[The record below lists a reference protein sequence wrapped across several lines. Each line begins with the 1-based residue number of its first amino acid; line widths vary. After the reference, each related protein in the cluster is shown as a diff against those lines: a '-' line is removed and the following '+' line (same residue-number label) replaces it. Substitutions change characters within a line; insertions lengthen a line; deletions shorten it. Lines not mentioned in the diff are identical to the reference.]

1 MNRLA
6 RIRLRPSAT
15 PKRTEIEV
23 DDVFDMLLESY
34 RNAKGVDQHGPAVR
48 AVELLGKHLAM
59 FKDRI
64 SFGCLVLGFLV
75 VIIHGTAQFLDG
87 SSVATIINRRRL
99 GLVPQPLIV

>member
-34 RNAKGVDQHGPAVR
+34 RDAKGVNQYGPAVR
-48 AVELLGKHLAM
+48 AVELLRKHLVM

-75 VIIHGTAQFLDG
+75 VVIHGTAPFLDG
-87 SSVATIINRRRL
+87 SSAATIVDRRRL
-99 GLVPQPLIV
+99 GGVEKC